1 MQVVVPDGCD
11 EMVIDVYRM
20 LETKSKPKADP
31 MARFEALDDPKVCFD
46 ESARVPVII
55 SRTGA

>member
-1 MQVVVPDGCD
+1 
-11 EMVIDVYRM
+11 MVIDVYRM